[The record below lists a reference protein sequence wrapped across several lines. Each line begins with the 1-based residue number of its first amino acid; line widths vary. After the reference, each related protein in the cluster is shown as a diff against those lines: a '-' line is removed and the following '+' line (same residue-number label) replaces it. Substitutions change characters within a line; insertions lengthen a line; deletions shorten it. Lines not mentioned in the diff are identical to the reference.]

1 MPYEPIF
8 KQSIKLI
15 RYEVTRGGY
24 LKLLFAPYDFASL
37 HLQTSTPS
45 IQAKP
50 NSPVFTYRVKTVISS
65 YILIVSISIIILK
78 CLIWFHQLFRHTFFN
93 FSICNQNCNLF
104 MYNLYGCLYWH
115 LRSLGIYFV
124 NSQLVLLV
132 IKSYLRQAGVRGL
145 QGQADQLGE
154 LKTRHLFIEKL
165 RRCSTNLGSGNTKAV
180 QRHPY
185 ITMNSIKRTSR
196 SQTFSSS

>member
-1 MPYEPIF
+1 
-8 KQSIKLI
+8 
-15 RYEVTRGGY
+15 
-24 LKLLFAPYDFASL
+24 
-37 HLQTSTPS
+37 
-45 IQAKP
+45 
-50 NSPVFTYRVKTVISS
+50 
-65 YILIVSISIIILK
+65 
-78 CLIWFHQLFRHTFFN
+78 
-93 FSICNQNCNLF
+93 

-185 ITMNSIKRTSR
+185 ITMNSIKRTSK
-196 SQTFSSS
+196 SPTFSGSWFADSPCQAGLSGPASSVVGGCSCLFSWG